1 MDITSRQR
9 REVIPIRRKFRRG
22 RSLFMSSFLFFLFN
36 ILVFSSETVFSL
48 NRPSPTCLSP
58 FFRFFFLIKAPPLCG
73 GAFLYLLNI
82 SFFLV
87 SGLSKTIFPPFQTTS
102 FPLQISLFPYF
113 IPFYPFFIPFSPS
126 SRFLSNNFLKN
137 FIKIYCFFC
146 KYMV

>member
-1 MDITSRQR
+1 MRFSKKERPRGNLFRGFPVIGITSRQR

-87 SGLSKTIFPPFQTTS
+87 SCLPAKTVFSFQSTS
-102 FPLQISLFPYF
+102 LLLQTSLLPLFYPLLSLFYH
-113 IPFYPFFIPFSPS
+113 FFPS
-126 SRFLSNNFLKN
+126 LVSSQ
-137 FIKIYCFFC
+137 
-146 KYMV
+146 